1 MQTIAVQIQDNYI
14 SDFMSYVSNNSENIS
29 IDRDSNLEL
38 DPYFYER
45 KKELKQIRDN
55 IKNGNSKLMS
65 FEDFEKNT
73 NKFEKELE
81 LKYAN

>member
-1 MQTIAVQIQDNYI
+1 MTARMIRYDEKYASQIDEL
-14 SDFMSYVSNNSENIS
+14 VSNSNGHIEIIN
-29 IDRDSNLEL
+29 DPNLEY

>member
-1 MQTIAVQIQDNYI
+1 MQTISVQIEDNYI

-29 IDRDSNLEL
+29 IDRDFNLEL

>member
-1 MQTIAVQIQDNYI
+1 MQTISVQIQDNYI